1 MAGQLSYFEFG
12 VPDVAVASH
21 FYAELFGWK
30 VQAQEHGGS
39 IDTGEAGPGVPAV
52 PGGFHRDP
60 GPPQHYL
67 YFTVDDIDAA
77 MKRVLEL
84 GGEVEPMRP
93 PTEEWGA
100 FVECRDNQGL
110 AFGLHVPPKPKH

>member
-1 MAGQLSYFEFG
+1 MAGDLSYFEFG
-12 VPDVAVASH
+12 TPDVAVAST
-21 FYAELFGWK
+21 FFTELFGWK

-39 IDTGEAGPGVPAV
+39 IDTGSAV
-52 PGGFHRDP
+52 PGGMHRDP

-67 YFTVDDIDAA
+67 YFAVDDIEAA
-77 MKRVLEL
+77 MKRVVEL

-93 PTEEWGA
+93 PTEQWGA

-110 AFGLHVPPKPKH
+110 PFGLHLPPKATP

>member
-1 MAGQLSYFEFG
+1 VSGQLSYFEFG
-12 VPDVAVASH
+12 VPDVAVASS

-39 IDTGEAGPGVPAV
+39 IDTGEAAV

-67 YFTVDDIDAA
+67 YFRVDDIDAA
-77 MKRVLEL
+77 IKRVQEL

-93 PTEEWGA
+93 ATEEWGA
-100 FVECRDNQGL
+100 FAECRDNQGL
-110 AFGLHVPPKPKH
+110 AFGLHKPPTPKA